1 MQTSCR
7 RYRVFNKKS
16 KSIKPVL
23 KLQSEVILK
32 QWLLIEINNYFVPY
46 CFELHFV
53 AKSKTIK
60 WNIIFLSMS
69 CGSLCQR
76 RISVWLNLSY
86 ILYYSVGWE
95 NHVSTNFNNPYNLY
109 LDFPIEC
116 THNPLMEGIHVL
128 LRAKWKEKNWLP
140 FTQAVAEVY
149 LHRAGIPTL
158 PLTYSNIKCISLG
171 KCCLPVRQ
179 PVSIKD
185 MLVRVVA
192 PLALSLHG

>member
-1 MQTSCR
+1 
-7 RYRVFNKKS
+7 
-16 KSIKPVL
+16 
-23 KLQSEVILK
+23 
-32 QWLLIEINNYFVPY
+32 
-46 CFELHFV
+46 
-53 AKSKTIK
+53 
-60 WNIIFLSMS
+60 MS

-116 THNPLMEGIHVL
+116 THNPLMEGIRVL
-128 LRAKWKEKNWLP
+128 LRAKWKDRNWLP
-140 FTQAVAEVY
+140 FTQAVAKVY

-158 PLTYSNIKCISLG
+158 LLTCNTKCISLG
-171 KCCLPVRQ
+171 KCCLLVRQ
-179 PVSIKD
+179 PVNIKN
-185 MLVRVVA
+185 MLVRLVA